1 MSMDVSKDPRIL
13 MAEYAVYRLK
23 ELTINKKYKLPASK
37 EKTME
42 AIEKVRSVIKNI
54 KYSYI
59 APKELVENKAVKEL
73 ELMADQFLE
82 AIARADKN
90 IDKHDIIY
98 SELRFIF
105 RILKKLKDRLK
116 LGNDASLDKAVDI
129 VAAKVLTV
137 NKIPK
142 KENLFICRVGE
153 GERILNVITNL
164 KDIKK
169 DIVVPIAILPPRAF
183 GEVIS
188 EAMFCGSEDLPD
200 MHDKVGERVL
210 SIPEKSLKE
219 VGHFVM
225 EALKSIK

>member
-90 IDKHDIIY
+90 
-98 SELRFIF
+98 L
-105 RILKKLKDRLK
+105 
-116 LGNDASLDKAVDI
+116 SLI
-129 VAAKVLTV
+129 H
-137 NKIPK
+137 I
-142 KENLFICRVGE
+142 
-153 GERILNVITNL
+153 
-164 KDIKK
+164 
-169 DIVVPIAILPPRAF
+169 
-183 GEVIS
+183 
-188 EAMFCGSEDLPD
+188 
-200 MHDKVGERVL
+200 
-210 SIPEKSLKE
+210 
-219 VGHFVM
+219 
-225 EALKSIK
+225 